1 MHQNPTAPALFTK
14 LEVKPSED
22 GEHLY
27 NVTDVEKTKH
37 LLLAEQLAAAAV
49 QTKAAPSLCNY

>member
-22 GEHLY
+22 LY